1 MATSADGPLNATV
14 LFAAWMGSDKGGQ
27 AAISE
32 KNPGYSSPYIEGTF
46 SNKAVK
52 EFGAEV
58 LQAPQEKVSA
68 VSAKQNEIILNA
80 WGFPSP
86 AK

>member
-1 MATSADGPLNATV
+1 
-14 LFAAWMGSDKGGQ
+14 MGSDKGGQ
-27 AAISE
+27 TAISE
-32 KNPGYSSPYIEGTF
+32 KNPAYSSPYIEGTF
-46 SNKAVK
+46 NNKAVK

-58 LQAPQEKVSA
+58 LQAPQEKISKVA
-68 VSAKQNEIILNA
+68 AKQNEILLTE